1 VTLLISAKYL
11 GALKENKRHIKPWMI
26 RLEIK
31 KSLQAQSL
39 SVDMFRSFD
48 KLFFVTLQYDVCV
61 IR

>member
-1 VTLLISAKYL
+1 
-11 GALKENKRHIKPWMI
+11 MI
-26 RLEIK
+26 QLEIK

-39 SVDMFRSFD
+39 SVDMFLSFD